1 MVNTIIH
8 SNTNI
13 YAYMYVPMIKS
24 YLRLTFFPSLS
35 YFFLILTYSFFP
47 STESEKDEFRL
58 LCADGTRAP
67 LSSFRTCNLG
77 RGPGEGVVTRM
88 NTRKIA
94 RKFLATAQVFYVG
107 AQNLPFRVSVPKCG
121 LCRAHYCKI
130 NVYILLIYFVL
141 IIINVNILLIYFV
154 LIIINVYILLIYFVL
169 IIISNLIQTQRFTL
183 HGKSN
188 HKGTVYH
195 NIFNSAIIYS
205 PSCCLKLYNFLFCG
219 TQKQIF

>member
-1 MVNTIIH
+1 MVFP
-8 SNTNI
+8 
-13 YAYMYVPMIKS
+13 YLS
-24 YLRLTFFPSLS
+24 YL
-35 YFFLILTYSFFP
+35 FLIPTYSFFP

-94 RKFLATAQVFYVG
+94 RKFLATAQVCFMLEPKTYP
-107 AQNLPFRVSVPKCG
+107 LVSDPKCG
-121 LCRAHYCKI
+121 LCRAHYCKM
-130 NVYILLIYFVL
+130 NVYILLIYCL
-141 IIINVNILLIYFV
+141 
-154 LIIINVYILLIYFVL
+154 L
-169 IIISNLIQTQRFTL
+169 IIISNLIQTQSFTV

-205 PSCCLKLYNFLFCG
+205 PLCCLKLYNFLFCG